1 MVRTKKK
8 NMKGGSIKVP
18 KGSLGGPSKPSMKT
32 RDSTPTAIEG
42 KRKAHPPPIL
52 RKASLTTGPP
62 KPIDINKGTMPVE
75 GNRKLSKD
83 AGYFE
88 AAAPKP
94 ESAYMTVE
102 SKLPKD
108 TGYMTFEPPK
118 HTDYNEAKKQ
128 TDTGYMQIYAAPKLK
143 EPPYINARPSYGFI
157 PGPIPGKK
165 LNYPEAIKEVHPFE
179 KPTNTSPT
187 KNSIYKYLTNTGTQS
202 SDYSARLARINP
214 ETLSK
219 LNGDDS
225 LKYLKKNF
233 TAVKAAEINKFFG
246 EELKGTTTP
255 AEKQAKIKEI
265 LTDFTTQASKNNKAK
280 HTVMTNIRTFKNS
293 AVSTQ
298 RQRRTNRSTNLEKS
312 LSGQLKSARAAL
324 TTETN
329 RKPLTQLSP
338 EKEKP
343 NRRINPNYSSN
354 PTRSKPEENIYAEI
368 GELPKTQLEEALA
381 NEMKRINPAPP
392 LPPPRRGSNPNNLY
406 EVIEHNKK
414 VKNRLKQMKTVT
426 NLTSPGGLYSE

>member
-8 NMKGGSIKVP
+8 NMKGGSVKVP
-18 KGSLGGPSKPSMKT
+18 KGSLEGPKSSMK
-32 RDSTPTAIEG
+32 RRGSTPTAIEG
-42 KRKAHPPPIL
+42 KKKAPPPPIL

-75 GNRKLSKD
+75 GNRKLPED

-118 HTDYNEAKKQ
+118 DAGYMTEPPKH
-128 TDTGYMQIYAAPKLK
+128 TGYMQIYAEPKLTK
-143 EPPYINARPSYGFI
+143 SPYINANPIYGFI
-157 PGPIPGKK
+157 PGPIPEKK
-165 LNYPEAIKEVHPFE
+165 LNYPEAIKKVHPFE
-179 KPTNTSPT
+179 KPINTSPT
-187 KNSIYKYLTNTGTQS
+187 KNSIYKYLTSTGTQS

-233 TAVKAAEINKFFG
+233 TAVKADEINKFFG

-329 RKPLTQLSP
+329 RKPLKQLSAENEP
-338 EKEKP
+338 NP

-354 PTRSKPEENIYAEI
+354 PKRSKPEENIYAQI